1 MARMQLRS
9 AELTE
14 RHQRAEADRASF
26 DKREEVAKEA
36 AKQRTKEER
45 RDRQQMMG
53 EREKNRMRKLKAMEG
68 REWDAEKQEQ
78 DYAPRGGGRGG
89 FSRGAHG
96 GVVGSRAVET
106 ADVGF
111 GRDREDYTDGREYL
125 YREGRGRGRGE
136 GRGRGGRGGR
146 GGGDARQQRAPQHH
160 DFPELPAGKAAEKKV
175 NEEQAPLVSF
185 PKASA
190 AQEQTPASPGIEEA
204 PPTPLDMSNTGG
216 AKSWADMV
224 ESAAT

>member
-1 MARMQLRS
+1 MQLRS

-89 FSRGAHG
+89 FARGAHG

-106 ADVGF
+106 AAVGF
-111 GRDREDYTDGREYL
+111 GGDQEDYTDGREYL
-125 YREGRGRGRGE
+125 YREGGRGRGRGE
-136 GRGRGGRGGR
+136 GRGRGGGRGGR
-146 GGGDARQQRAPQHH
+146 GGDARQQRAPQHH
-160 DFPELPAGKAAEKKV
+160 DFPELPAAVKASEKKTAD
-175 NEEQAPLVSF
+175 EGQQAPSVSF
-185 PKASA
+185 PKASG
-190 AQEQTPASPGIEEA
+190 AQEQTPASPAVEEA
-204 PPTPLDMSNTGG
+204 PPTPLDMSTVGG

-224 ESAAT
+224 ESAT